1 MSEFEGR
8 CLCGAVRFAIAPP
21 TLFFAHC
28 HCRWCR
34 EAHGAAFV
42 SWVGA
47 AEERF
52 RFLPGSAQPT
62 LVCVLAAEPPRLL
75 PAPAARRSSSPRRVC
90 PGEIHV
96 ARPAI
101 PGPIDREP
109 QCHVFYDQRAEWIE
123 LGDALPRYDERR
135 SGAREI
141 QGGSPLSASAASVV
155 DRLRALR
162 ARGRRRRASGRAR
175 ACPRALRA
183 GPSRPRESRRPCA
196 AAHRRARGPVARPR
210 LPRRRRG

>member
-1 MSEFEGR
+1 MDRVLHEDHGVSEFEGR
-8 CLCGAVRFAIAPP
+8 CLCGAVRFAVAAP

-52 RFLPGSAQPT
+52 RFLPGSAQPAWFQST
-62 LVCVLAAEPPRLL
+62 SQSRRGFCAACGTKLFF
-75 PAPAARRSSSPRRVC
+75 ASTAC

-109 QCHVFYDQRAEWIE
+109 QCHVFYDQRADWA
-123 LGDALPRYDERR
+123 LVGDSLPRYTSD
-135 SGAREI
+135 
-141 QGGSPLSASAASVV
+141 
-155 DRLRALR
+155 D
-162 ARGRRRRASGRAR
+162 
-175 ACPRALRA
+175 A
-183 GPSRPRESRRPCA
+183 GLAKFKDVPA
-196 AAHRRARGPVARPR
+196 
-210 LPRRRRG
+210 

>member
-1 MSEFEGR
+1 MSGFEGR
-8 CLCGAVRFAIAPP
+8 CLCGAVRFAVTPP

-52 RFLPGSAQPT
+52 RYLPGSAQPT
-62 LVCVLAAEPPRLL
+62 WYQ
-75 PAPAARRSSSPRRVC
+75 SSPQSRRGFCPKCGTTLFFASTVC

-109 QCHVFYDQRAEWIE
+109 QCHVFYDQHADWAEMS
-123 LGDALPRYDERR
+123 DALPRYVTDDP
-135 SGAREI
+135 GLAKFK
-141 QGGSPLSASAASVV
+141 AVK
-155 DRLRALR
+155 
-162 ARGRRRRASGRAR
+162 
-175 ACPRALRA
+175 
-183 GPSRPRESRRPCA
+183 RPD
-196 AAHRRARGPVARPR
+196 
-210 LPRRRRG
+210 